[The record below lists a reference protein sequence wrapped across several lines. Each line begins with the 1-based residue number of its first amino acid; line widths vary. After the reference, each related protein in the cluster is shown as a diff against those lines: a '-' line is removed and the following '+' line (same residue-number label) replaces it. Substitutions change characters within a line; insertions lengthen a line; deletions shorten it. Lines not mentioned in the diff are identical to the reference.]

1 MKSQAKNHLV
11 ISRDILTDIL
21 ILKRSINQNCLELD
35 QNDNMTGFIQD
46 IHADPFGF
54 LTMSQLQVNNPNLFQ
69 NF

>member
-1 MKSQAKNHLV
+1 MK
-11 ISRDILTDIL
+11 I

-54 LTMSQLQVNNPNLFQ
+54 LTMSQLQVNNSNLFQ